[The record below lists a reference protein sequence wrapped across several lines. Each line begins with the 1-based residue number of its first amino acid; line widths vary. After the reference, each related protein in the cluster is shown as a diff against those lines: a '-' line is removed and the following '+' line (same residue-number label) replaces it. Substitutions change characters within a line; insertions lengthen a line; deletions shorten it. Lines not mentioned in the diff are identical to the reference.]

1 MSCLLAQRDLL
12 TASLMGFTA
21 GYTTSN
27 TKVRFNTFGGM
38 MTGNTVKIGIT
49 LQQGEYA
56 WTGVY
61 LACVMLF
68 ALGTIFALFMI
79 QKLGSVRS
87 QHAFLIFFI
96 AAFVLVD
103 GIALAVDDTPTEYN
117 IYASLASSL
126 ASFALGAQNL
136 LSQKSGLIKANTTFM
151 TGNIQKMAEA
161 VWNMWQKRKSGGL
174 SKADARA
181 AILLVCTWVFYVV
194 GGVCGAGMAS
204 LITFHW
210 SLTPVALLYAIG
222 MASMQ
227 IEPPKKP
234 KPAAPAAKA
243 PPATAEAASAAE
255 EKPAI
260 SAAEEGVQATPGQV
274 QVTRLGGAPPASDK

>member
-136 LSQKSGLIKANTTFM
+136 LSQKSGLIKANTVRATHTHSASRRLDLHGRPLSLPSSFYPPV
-151 TGNIQKMAEA
+151 TGRCGSI
-161 VWNMWQKRKSGGL
+161 L
-174 SKADARA
+174 SRRRP
-181 AILLVCTWVFYVV
+181 L
-194 GGVCGAGMAS
+194 
-204 LITFHW
+204 
-210 SLTPVALLYAIG
+210 
-222 MASMQ
+222 
-227 IEPPKKP
+227 
-234 KPAAPAAKA
+234 
-243 PPATAEAASAAE
+243 
-255 EKPAI
+255 
-260 SAAEEGVQATPGQV
+260 
-274 QVTRLGGAPPASDK
+274 